1 MMITEILLLSTGVAL
16 FLAAAIL
23 AGILSR
29 IAQHQEELQH
39 GRFSKI
45 VKRPS

>member
-1 MMITEILLLSTGVAL
+1 MMITEILLLASGVAL
-16 FLAAAIL
+16 FLAAAVL

-29 IAQHQEELQH
+29 LAQHQEEIQH
-39 GRFSKI
+39 SRFSKI